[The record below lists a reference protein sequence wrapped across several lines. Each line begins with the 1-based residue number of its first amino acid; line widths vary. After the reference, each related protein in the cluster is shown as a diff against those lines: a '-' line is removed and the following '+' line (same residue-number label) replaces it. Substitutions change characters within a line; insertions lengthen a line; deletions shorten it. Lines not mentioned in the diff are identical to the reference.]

1 MVYKTLSIKNNY
13 WHWRQYFYTSW
24 VPRGSKPNTYSAPT
38 IASNQLLVLLFQ
50 KSSQS
55 VFDFHQLLVTSA
67 PVYKRCW
74 ENFSNCLQCC
84 LAVSKILYNLLI
96 VVKNIEPPG
105 FSNCEHFLKKC
116 SLWQKEH
123 SKEWAIREEDLWVV
137 HMLDYFTGHHG
148 IIARP
153 IQVLSMLQFTNITRL
168 EFTAGTSSTV
178 QHW

>member
-1 MVYKTLSIKNNY
+1 MPFTDLKFGSWIDFYRTSWQFCSPHSAFSTFQQSPQLLRLHKLVPLLKYKLRSRWKWFTRHRQLSVNIGNEDNT
-13 WHWRQYFYTSW
+13 FTSW
-24 VPRGSKPNTYSAPT
+24 VPRGNKPNTYSAPT

-116 SLWQKEH
+116 S
-123 SKEWAIREEDLWVV
+123 
-137 HMLDYFTGHHG
+137 
-148 IIARP
+148 
-153 IQVLSMLQFTNITRL
+153 
-168 EFTAGTSSTV
+168 
-178 QHW
+178 